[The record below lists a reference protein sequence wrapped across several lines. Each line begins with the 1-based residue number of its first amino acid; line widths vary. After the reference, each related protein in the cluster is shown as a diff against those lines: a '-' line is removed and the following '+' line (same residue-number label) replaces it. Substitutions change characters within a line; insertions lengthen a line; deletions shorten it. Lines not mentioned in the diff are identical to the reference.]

1 MDHELASKVHP
12 RFHQLKTIGQ
22 NQNYRFFSNRRLK
35 RLQPKVIFKLKN
47 QPILVTTF
55 FGTYIQMNILTTIG

>member
-22 NQNYRFFSNRRLK
+22 NQNYRFVSNKRLES
-35 RLQPKVIFKLKN
+35 LQPKAIFKLKN
-47 QPILVTTF
+47 QPILVTTS
-55 FGTYIQMNILTTIG
+55 FGTYIQMNIY